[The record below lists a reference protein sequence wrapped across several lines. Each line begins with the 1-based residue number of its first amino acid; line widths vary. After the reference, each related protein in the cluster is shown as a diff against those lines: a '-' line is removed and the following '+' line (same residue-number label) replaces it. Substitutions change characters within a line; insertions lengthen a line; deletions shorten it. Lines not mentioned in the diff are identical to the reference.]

1 MNLQHL
7 KNDSLLDPS
16 NIRAEDGLRQNRRWN
31 ELDEGIL
38 ISCRFVL
45 ALLFFV
51 LAGMLINYLNSR
63 YP

>member
-1 MNLQHL
+1 MNFQQL

-16 NIRAEDGLRQNRRWN
+16 NLRAEDGLKPNSRWN
-31 ELDEGIL
+31 ALYDGIFIPCGFAL
-38 ISCRFVL
+38 V
-45 ALLFFV
+45 LLFFV